1 MITFIDIAE
10 VMQVTGHACMICLA
24 LLNIMRIMTAP
35 LALPLDAKQA
45 DTLTDPGQTA
55 RRPNLSNLGLL
66 TVQCFCSTPLSTA
79 CSAQIG

>member
-10 VMQVTGHACMICLA
+10 VTQVTGHACMICLA

-45 DTLTDPGQTA
+45 DTLTDPGQTTQ
-55 RRPNLSNLGLL
+55 S
-66 TVQCFCSTPLSTA
+66 
-79 CSAQIG
+79 